1 LTGYEEEWSMLGTS
15 EREAIQPGE
24 RVTDSEGNDVGPV
37 VAVFPDYLCIS
48 RGEFWPTNSYVPWSE
63 VRGREG
69 DRIILDIAGAQVR
82 SRWG

>member
-1 LTGYEEEWSMLGTS
+1 MQGAS
-15 EREAIQPGE
+15 ERAAIQPGE
-24 RVTDSEGNDVGPV
+24 RVIDAEGNVVGQV

-48 RGEFWPTNSYVPWSE
+48 RGELWPTNSYIPWSE

-69 DRIILDIAGAQVR
+69 DSVVLDIAGAQVR